1 MKLRIVEKEPP
12 APAQEPSNEGRHAQ
26 EILPFEQYEILRP
39 RLRPLFIAEK
49 ERRRLAV
56 DEHLTLLFENGRTVR
71 YQIEEM
77 LRTERITAEDAI
89 RMRSTPINE
98 LLPRPGELTATM
110 LIEYPDTGER
120 DVMLRRLNA
129 ASSLV

>member
-49 ERRRLAV
+49 ERRRLAA

-77 LRTERITAEDAI
+77 LRT
-89 RMRSTPINE
+89 
-98 LLPRPGELTATM
+98 
-110 LIEYPDTGER
+110 
-120 DVMLRRLNA
+120 
-129 ASSLV
+129 